1 MPGQTAIYGFQYP
14 CPGESVSP
22 LAFQVLANQID
33 AKLLEL
39 QADYDLMLNRKNYD
53 SVSSPAQTVP
63 AGVDTILTSA
73 VVTYTIPMSGMWV
86 IYAHAFA
93 FNITGTVNS
102 HRLRVRQNAN
112 VRFGQ
117 VQNTEGGVTNP
128 CDAAGPISA
137 VAGDVI
143 TLTWLFNGTGNE
155 DIRATIDAK
164 MVVRTA

>member
-1 MPGQTAIYGFQYP
+1 MPAQTPVYGFLYP
-14 CPGESVSP
+14 CPGEPVSP
-22 LAFQVLANQID
+22 LSFLILANQID

-53 SVSSPAQTVP
+53 SPSSLAQTIA
-63 AGVDTILTSA
+63 AGVDTVLTSA
-73 VVTYTIPMSGMWV
+73 VVTYTIPMSGAWV

-93 FNITGTVNS
+93 LNITGTVNS
-102 HRLRVRQNAN
+102 HRLRVRQNGN

-143 TLTWLFNGTGNE
+143 SLTWLFNGTGTE
-155 DIRATIDAK
+155 DVLATIDAK
-164 MVVRTA
+164 MMVRTA